1 MLAEE
6 GENLKG
12 DVARR
17 GGALYQKC
25 GRAAPTTGDIAPSA
39 RCGWTPAAPR
49 PARLAKSRPKYL
61 RRQTGTRGLVLGP
74 SPNSLQNEADLPLGC
89 RMVVTS
95 RESEIMER
103 SIGWTLPAKIGAPRF
118 PQKSTG
124 AWEV

>member
-1 MLAEE
+1 MRSRSPDDGRHSAIRALW
-6 GENLKG
+6 L
-12 DVARR
+12 DARR
-17 GGALYQKC
+17 AQAC
-25 GRAAPTTGDIAPSA
+25 P
-39 RCGWTPAAPR
+39 PR
-49 PARLAKSRPKYL
+49 EVEAKVFETLA
-61 RRQTGTRGLVLGP
+61 GLVLGP